1 MTKTK
6 TKMRSRTK
14 ALIAI
19 LVLLAL
25 LLGSG
30 GVLAAVATSG
40 SNGDMIFPNVTMGGI
55 EVGGLTVQEAT
66 PRLNPVAEDL
76 ADTHVVIQFPG
87 GSTLEIY
94 AHQAGLTATGEDLA
108 RLAYQFGRTGG
119 FEQLTTYLRCRINT
133 VHLEPI
139 TMLEPDRAMI
149 RSVVAESAQEL
160 SDDLMQNAY
169 EIEADFLIV
178 TKGQLGFTFDEEEL
192 TEMIVG
198 AFLAGAHTVINYE
211 TETRDPEPVDLQSIF
226 DNLYTEPESAVYDI
240 ELDEVTDHV
249 QGISFDLA
257 FAQQLLDA
265 AANGDDVMIPL
276 VFTDPE
282 ITSSYL
288 REVLFRDV
296 LASSTT
302 RLTNNEN
309 RNTNIHLAAQEING
323 MVLNP
328 GEQFDFNTVVQRRTA
343 ERGFRAAGAFF
354 GTETRDVIG
363 GGICQ
368 VSSTIYHAV
377 LHTELQVDLRR
388 NHTLVVTYLPLGM
401 DAAVSWGGPDFAFT
415 NNTEFP
421 LRIVTYR
428 DGLDFHVRLYGT
440 NRSNYRIRPEYVY
453 IGSNATST
461 IYRDDPSMSTGETRV
476 YRGGAVGHVVD
487 TFQRFYDLDGNFIRR
502 ELVDRSN
509 YHPQPR
515 IVYRGTGTA
524 QTPTPPT
531 DPGTTDPPP
540 PPPPDPPSPDPDPTD

>member
-1 MTKTK
+1 M
-6 TKMRSRTK
+6 K

-30 GVLAAVATSG
+30 GVLAAVAMSG
-40 SNGDMIFPNVTMGGI
+40 SNGDTIFPNVTMGGMD
-55 EVGGLTVQEAT
+55 VGGLTVETAAR
-66 PRLNPVAEDL
+66 RLDSVAADL

-87 GSTLEIY
+87 GSALEIY
-94 AHQAGLTATGEDLA
+94 AHQAGLAPTGEDLA
-108 RLAYQFGRTGG
+108 RLAYEFGRTGG
-119 FEQLTTYLRCRINT
+119 FGQLTTYLRCRVNT
-133 VHLEPI
+133 VHLEPL

-149 RSVVAESAQEL
+149 QTVVAESAQAL
-160 SDDLMQNAY
+160 SDELMQNAY
-169 EIEADFLIV
+169 EIEGTHLIV
-178 TKGQLGFTFDEEEL
+178 TKGRLGFTFDEAEL
-192 TEMIVG
+192 TEMIVD
-198 AFLAGAHTVINYE
+198 AFLAGAHTAVDYE
-211 TETRDPEPVDLQSIF
+211 AETRDPEPVDLQAIYN
-226 DNLYTEPESAVYDI
+226 NLYTSPESAVYDI
-240 ELDEVTDHV
+240 ELDQVSEHV
-249 QGISFDLA
+249 QGVSFDLA
-257 FAQQLLDA
+257 SAQRMLDA
-265 AANGDDVMIPL
+265 AANGDDVIIPL

-282 ITSSYL
+282 ITSEYL
-288 REVLFRDV
+288 RGVLFRDV

-302 RLTNNEN
+302 RLTSNEN

-328 GEQFDFNTVVQRRTA
+328 GDQFDFNTVVQRRTA

-415 NNTEFP
+415 NNMEFP

-440 NRSNYRIRPEYVY
+440 NQSNYVIRPESVGVGTNP
-453 IGSNATST
+453 IPAT
-461 IYRDDPSMSTGETRV
+461 IYRDDPSMSAGETRV
-476 YRGGAVGHVVD
+476 YRSGSSAPVVD
-487 TFQRFYDLDGNFIRR
+487 VFQRFYDLDGNFLRR
-502 ELVDRSN
+502 ELVGRDN

-515 IVYRGTGTA
+515 IVYRGTGAA
-524 QTPTPPT
+524 QTPTPPPPT
-531 DPGTTDPPP
+531 DPGTPDPPP
-540 PPPPDPPSPDPDPTD
+540 LPDPPDPPPPDPDPTD

>member
-1 MTKTK
+1 MTETK
-6 TKMRSRTK
+6 KKMRPRTK
-14 ALIAI
+14 VIIAI
-19 LVLLAL
+19 IVLLAL

-30 GVLAAVATSG
+30 GVLAAVAMSG
-40 SNGDMIFPNVTMGGI
+40 SNGDAIFPNVTMGGVD
-55 EVGGLTVQEAT
+55 VGGLTVAQAAS
-66 PRLNPVAEDL
+66 RLEPVAADL
-76 ADTHVVIQFPG
+76 ADTYVVINFPG
-87 GSTLEIY
+87 GSALEVY

-108 RLAYQFGRTGG
+108 RLAYGFGRTGG
-119 FEQLTTYLRCRINT
+119 LEQLTTYLTCRINA
-133 VHLEPI
+133 VHLEPV

-149 RSVVAESAQEL
+149 QTLVAESAQAL
-160 SDDLMQNAY
+160 SEELMQNAY
-169 EIEADFLIV
+169 QVEGDFLIV
-178 TKGQLGFTFDEEEL
+178 TKGRLGFTFDEAEL
-192 TEMIVG
+192 TEMIAA
-198 AFLAGAHTVINYE
+198 AFSSGGHMVVDYE
-211 TETRDPEPVDLQSIF
+211 AETRDPEPV
-226 DNLYTEPESAVYDI
+226 NLRAILDSLYAEPESAVYDI

-257 FAQQLLDA
+257 FAQQMLDA

-276 VFTDPE
+276 VLTDPE
-282 ITSSYL
+282 ITADYL

-302 RLTNNEN
+302 RLTGNED

-328 GEQFDFNTVVQRRTA
+328 GDQFDFNTVVQRRTA

-354 GTETRDVIG
+354 GTETRNVIG

-368 VSSTIYHAV
+368 VSSTLYHAV
-377 LHTELQVDLRR
+377 LHTELQVDVRR

-440 NRSNYRIRPEYVY
+440 NRSNYIIRPEYVY

-461 IYRDDPSMSTGETRV
+461 VYRDDPGMPAGETRV

-487 TFQRFYDLDGNFIRR
+487 TFQRFYDLDNNFIRR

-515 IVYRGTGTA
+515 IVYRGTGTVQA
-524 QTPTPPT
+524 PTPNPPP
-531 DPGTTDPPP
+531 DPP
-540 PPPPDPPSPDPDPTD
+540 PPPPDPPPPDPD